1 MIFFTF
7 ELVPL
12 FLEDVHHCMIV
23 VVFVIVVNDEKMA
36 LNLMTDIV
44 TILLELTIFKEVL
57 RFGIY

>member
-1 MIFFTF
+1 
-7 ELVPL
+7 
-12 FLEDVHHCMIV
+12 MIV